1 MRKQEKKESQKATLR
16 RIVRY
21 IWKYRIYLYL
31 SLALAVVTVLLTL
44 YIPKLT
50 GRSVDYM
57 IGKGR
62 VDFYGVRGI
71 IYKIICCERSQAP
84 ASG

>member
-1 MRKQEKKESQKATLR
+1 MRKQERNSSQKATVT
-16 RIVRY
+16 RIIRY
-21 IWKYRIYLYL
+21 IGRYRIYLYL
-31 SLALAVVTVLLTL
+31 SLILAVVTVLLTL

-57 IGKGR
+57 IGKGK
-62 VDFYGVRGI
+62 VDFYGVRESYI
-71 IYKIICCERSQAP
+71 KSSAVQRSRAP